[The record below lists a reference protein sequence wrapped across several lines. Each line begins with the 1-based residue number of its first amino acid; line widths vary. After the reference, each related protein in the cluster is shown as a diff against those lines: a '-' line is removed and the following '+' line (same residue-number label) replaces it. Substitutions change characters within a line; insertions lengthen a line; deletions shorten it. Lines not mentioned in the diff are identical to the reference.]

1 MEASFATIETR
12 FDEIFANFP
21 IRPVGWLLRLF
32 VLPFG
37 RRRRGP
43 SDHVT
48 DRCAEIITNPGA
60 ARDRLTP
67 DLFHPPATET
77 EHGVALLE
85 RAFALTVAVQPIR
98 DRMRAARVRD
108 TDQALKQRTIDAAEA
123 EQLKAAADA
132 VAAAIAVD
140 DFAPEELTSRGA
152 ANKENVSSQAISQQT
167 PQARSEA
174 AE

>member
-1 MEASFATIETR
+1 MQASFATIETR

-21 IRPVGWLLRLF
+21 IRPVGWLLRFF

-43 SDHVT
+43 SDRVT
-48 DRCAEIITNPGA
+48 GRCAEIITNPSA
-60 ARDRLTP
+60 ARDRLIP
-67 DLFHPPATET
+67 DLFHPPET
-77 EHGVALLE
+77 EGEHGLALLE
-85 RAFALTVAVQPIR
+85 RAFVMTVAVQPIR

-108 TDQALKQRTIDAAEA
+108 IDQALKQRTIDAAEA
-123 EQLKAAADA
+123 EQLKAATDA
-132 VAAAIAVD
+132 VAAAVAVD

-152 ANKENVSSQAISQQT
+152 ANKEDVSSQAIFQRA
-167 PQARSEA
+167 PQPRPEA